1 MNPDLSGTEEPPQRL
16 TARALMLLAACLL
29 CAVLD
34 GYDVAIIS
42 YVTPEIARDWSVPL
56 AAFGWVFSAGLI
68 GLVLGAL
75 ALAPAADRYGR
86 RTIMLVAVAGAVM
99 ATAANALVSNLTEL
113 ILARMA
119 VGLTV
124 GAMTALVVAIAFEA
138 APKRIRFL
146 MVTIVG
152 CGFSLGNLLCGIL
165 ASAVIPAWGWHGL
178 FYGAAA
184 ALVVVGILFFLFLG
198 NATTASE
205 RRSVGYLAGIRSLF
219 RPGRRGL
226 TASVWLLHFG
236 GVGALYIIMSWMPS
250 LLTRSGYSTSH
261 AAFAVAFVS
270 AGGLVGSV
278 IGGLLLYSAGRT
290 WLLIN
295 YLIAGASIVSLP
307 LFFDSW
313 LLFPINMLV
322 GFCVVGG
329 YICNN
334 VVAADAYPSDLRAS
348 GVGWAQG
355 VGRTSSVAS
364 PLLVSIALQLDAS
377 NMQILLIGTAFAGM
391 GVCAVLML
399 MLHGRG
405 EEVRQSQVSG

>member
-1 MNPDLSGTEEPPQRL
+1 
-16 TARALMLLAACLL
+16 MLLSACLL

-42 YVTPEIARDWSVPL
+42 YVTPEIAREWSVPL
-56 AAFGWVFSAGLI
+56 STFGWVFSAGLL

-86 RTIMLVAVAGAVM
+86 RAIMLVAVSGAVA
-99 ATAANALVSNLTEL
+99 ATAGNALVGNLVHL
-113 ILARMA
+113 ILSRIA

-124 GAMTALVVAIAFEA
+124 GAMTALVVAIAFEV
-138 APKRIRFL
+138 APMRVRVL

-152 CGFSLGNLLCGIL
+152 CGFSLGNLLCGVL
-165 ASAVIPAWGWHGL
+165 ASAVIPVWGWRVL

-184 ALVVVGILFFLFLG
+184 ALLLVGILFFQFLG
-198 NATTASE
+198 NSARIADRGTGSDI
-205 RRSVGYLAGIRSLF
+205 AGIRSLF

-236 GVGALYIIMSWMPS
+236 GVGALYMIMSWMPS
-250 LLTRSGYSTSH
+250 LLTRSGYTTAH

-278 IGGLLLYSAGRT
+278 IGGLLLNSIGKA

-295 YLIAGASIVSLP
+295 YAIAGVSMIALP
-307 LFFDSW
+307 LFFGSW
-313 LLFPINMLV
+313 LIFPLNVVV
-322 GFCVVGG
+322 GFSVVGG

-334 VVAADAYPSDLRAS
+334 VVAADVYPSELRAS

-355 VGRTSSVAS
+355 VGRTSSVVS
-364 PLLVSIALQLDAS
+364 PLLVSLALQLDAT
-377 NMQILLIGTAFAGM
+377 NAQILLIGTAFTVMSA
-391 GVCAVLML
+391 AAILL
-399 MLHGRG
+399 LLLRARG
-405 EEVRQSQVSG
+405 ETLRQRQAA